1 MLSIRTMAMARKI
14 SKKKKFLKV
23 AKKKLLKPVG
33 IAIGVSLFIYL
44 IAGLIVLRKDLSDL
58 DKPHFVITP
67 ISYEFNNL
75 EFMHLLLTVQE
86 IKKDRKSYDE
96 LVKFAN
102 SDFPS
107 PCPIKLEKKLYD
119 MNWDSLAFLSRVKK
133 MFEMTE
139 IYDRVLRIDESIDL
153 LNIDIKEK
161 RSNWTTFRQLEL
173 LKDERNKII
182 QKNFTNEEYNFISV
196 YYGTILEIKR

>member
-1 MLSIRTMAMARKI
+1 MARKI

-23 AKKKLLKPVG
+23 AKKKLLKPIS

-44 IAGLIVLRKDLSDL
+44 VAGLIVLRKDLSDL

-67 ISYEFNNL
+67 ISFEFNNL
-75 EFMHLLLTVQE
+75 EFMHLLLTIQE
-86 IKKDRKSYDE
+86 IQKDKKSYKE

-119 MNWDSLAFLSRVKK
+119 MNWDSLAFLSRIKK
-133 MFEMTE
+133 MFDLAKIYEHIERIDGDILLLKTE
-139 IYDRVLRIDESIDL
+139 IE
-153 LNIDIKEK
+153 EK
-161 RSNWTTFRQLEL
+161 RATVFTFNQLEM
-173 LKDERNKII
+173 LKTQREEIVSQNL
-182 QKNFTNEEYNFISV
+182 TNEEYNFIST
-196 YYGTILEIKR
+196 YYGTIYELIE